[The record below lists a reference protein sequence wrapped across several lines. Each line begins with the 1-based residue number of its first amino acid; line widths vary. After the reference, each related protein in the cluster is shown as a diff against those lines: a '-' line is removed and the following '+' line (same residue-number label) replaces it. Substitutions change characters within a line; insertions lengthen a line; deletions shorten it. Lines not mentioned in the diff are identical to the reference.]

1 MPLDLS
7 FLLWF
12 ILITIAVLAVGGAVA
27 AWGLHGLRK
36 SGETQRA
43 LNLALF
49 LVTLPVRQGTQGRSA
64 VETMREAI
72 GVMSQFYSSLN
83 FLKEKW
89 WRALVWGKPTIAFEL
104 AVPNIG
110 EEIHFYA
117 AFPRRLAEAFEK
129 HIHGFF
135 PEAVIEPTPD
145 YNLFNPKG
153 VHTGSEMRLSGGN
166 RISLLTFRELET
178 DPLNPIANSLSKIAH
193 EGEGLA
199 LQILL
204 QPAPK
209 RWAAET
215 LAEATK
221 LRAKAA
227 TPAPAADHTHKT
239 DAKPVDLGMVESMER
254 KARTPVFSANV
265 RIVASSAEE
274 TRTQALLEQLE
285 SAFAPLG
292 FPPVN
297 SISFKRRK
305 GGRLESL
312 LFAFSF
318 RLFRAREAIILSA
331 DELASMY
338 HFSTPTLE
346 TPKIRMLKA
355 RQSEPPTNLP
365 KEGIILGRNIFR
377 SRQTLVRLARE
388 DRRRHLYMIG
398 QTGTGKS
405 TLIQEL
411 ARQDIEAGEGLAV
424 IDPHG
429 DLAEALLGLVPV
441 ERRQD
446 VIYFNPGDVSRPLGL
461 NMLEYDP
468 NFPEQKTFIAN
479 ELIAIFDKL
488 YDLKTTGGPMFE
500 QYMRNAVMLVMDD
513 PASGNTLL
521 EIPRVLADK
530 EFRKLKLSRTTN
542 MVVKNFWEME
552 AEKAGGEAAL
562 ANMVPYI
569 TSKMNLFIAND
580 IMRPIIAQEKSAFNF
595 RTIMDRR
602 KILLVN
608 LTKGRLGE
616 LNSSLLGLILVG
628 KLLLAALSRTDA
640 AEEDRPDFYLYLDEF
655 QNFATPSIATILS
668 EARKYRLDLT
678 LAHQFVGQLTDEIK
692 GAVFGNVGSI
702 ASFRVGVEDAEV
714 LEHQFA
720 PTFAA
725 SDLINLDN
733 GNVYARLMAGGKTTA
748 PFSFSI
754 TYPPKAGDPRTAE
767 QIRQWSS
774 ATYGRPRE
782 GVEAEIRTRLT
793 RTPVESTQTPSGEG
807 AGR

>member
-7 FLLWF
+7 FLLWVV
-12 ILITIAVLAVGGAVA
+12 LITLAVLTVGGAAA
-27 AWGLHGLRK
+27 AWGLYSLQK

-43 LNLALF
+43 LNLALY
-49 LVTLPVRQGTQGRSA
+49 LITLPNRPLATDRSA
-64 VETMREAI
+64 VEKMREAI
-72 GVMSQFYSSLN
+72 GVMSQFYASLN

-89 WRALVWGKPTIAFEL
+89 WRAIYRGKPTIAFEL

-135 PEAVIEPTPD
+135 PDAVIEPVPD
-145 YNLFNPKG
+145 YNLFNPNG
-153 VHTGSEMRLSGGN
+153 SHTGSLLELSTN
-166 RISLLTFRELET
+166 SVSLRTFRELDT
-178 DPLNPIANSLSKIAH
+178 DPLNPIANSLSKIAK
-193 EGEGLA
+193 EGEGIA
-199 LQILL
+199 MQILL

-209 RWAAET
+209 DWAKQA
-215 LAEATK
+215 LAEAVK
-221 LRAKAA
+221 LRATAA
-227 TPAPAADHTHKT
+227 APPVEGKNAG
-239 DAKPVDLGMVESMER
+239 KPVDLAAVEAAER
-254 KARTPVFSANV
+254 KARTPVFAANV
-265 RIVASSAEE
+265 RLIASAAEE
-274 TRTQALLEQLE
+274 TRAGALREQLE
-285 SAFAPLG
+285 SSFAPLNN
-292 FPPVN
+292 PPANAVK
-297 SISFKRRK
+297 FKRRK

-312 LFAFSF
+312 LFAFSW
-318 RLFRAREAIILSA
+318 RLFRQREAVILSA
-331 DELASMY
+331 DELASIY
-338 HFSTPTLE
+338 HFATPTLE
-346 TPKIRMLKA
+346 TPKLRTLKA
-355 RQSEPPTNLP
+355 RQAEPPTNLSS
-365 KEGIILGRNIFR
+365 EGIVLGRNIFR
-377 SRQTLVRLARE
+377 GRETVVRLARE

-405 TLIQEL
+405 TIIQEL

-429 DLAEALLGLVPV
+429 DLAEELLGLIPPHR
-441 ERRQD
+441 ERD
-446 VIYFNPGDVSRPLGL
+446 VIYFNPGDVARPVGL

-468 NFPEQKTFIAN
+468 ARPEQKTFIAN

-521 EIPRVLADK
+521 EISRVLADK

-542 MVVKNFWEME
+542 LVVKNFWEME

-569 TSKMNLFIAND
+569 TSKMNLFVAND
-580 IMRPIIAQEKSAFNF
+580 IMRPIIAQPQSAFNF
-595 RTIMDRR
+595 REVMDRR

-640 AEEDRPDFYLYLDEF
+640 AEEARPDFYLYLDEF

-668 EARKYRLDLT
+668 EARKYRLDLI
-678 LAHQFVGQLTDEIK
+678 LAHQFVGQLTEEIK
-692 GAVFGNVGSI
+692 GAVFGNVGSLV
-702 ASFRVGVEDAEV
+702 SFRVGVEDAEI

-720 PTFAA
+720 PTFGA

-754 TYPPKAGDPRTAE
+754 TYPPQLGVREIAE
-767 QIRQWSS
+767 RVRQWSS
-774 ATYGRPRE
+774 ATYGRDRE
-782 GVEAEIRTRLT
+782 EVETEIRTRLA
-793 RTPVESTQTPSGEG
+793 RAPVDATAAASEPGT
-807 AGR
+807 GR

>member
-1 MPLDLS
+1 MFDLS
-7 FLLWF
+7 YLFWL
-12 ILITIAVLAVGGAVA
+12 ILATLAVLTIGGAAA
-27 AWGLHGLRK
+27 AWGLHALRK

-49 LVTLPVRQGTQGRSA
+49 LVTLPDHPLPEGRSA
-64 VETMREAI
+64 VETMREAV
-72 GVMSQFYSSLN
+72 GVMSQLYASLT
-83 FLKEKW
+83 FLKEKRW
-89 WRALVWGKPTIAFEL
+89 KTLFWGKPTIAFEL

-135 PEAVIEPTPD
+135 PEAVIEPVQD
-145 YNLFNPKG
+145 YNLFNPNG
-153 VHTGSEMRLSGGN
+153 THGASVMQLSGGN
-166 RISLLTFRELET
+166 RISLRTFRDLET
-178 DPLNPIANSLSKIAH
+178 DPLNPIANSLSKIAK

-199 LQILL
+199 MQILL

-215 LAEATK
+215 LAEAQK
-221 LRAKAA
+221 LKQKGSPVPGQE
-227 TPAPAADHTHKT
+227 TGKTTEQPADPAVV
-239 DAKPVDLGMVESMER
+239 DAMER
-254 KARTPVFSANV
+254 KARTPVFQANV
-265 RIVASSAEE
+265 RLIASSAEE
-274 TRTQALLEQLE
+274 TRTTALLEQLE
-285 SAFAPLG
+285 SAFTPLN
-292 FPPVN
+292 FPPANAVA
-297 SISFKRRK
+297 FKRRK

-318 RLFRAREAIILSA
+318 RLFRDRDAIILSA
-331 DELASMY
+331 DELASIY
-338 HFSTPTLE
+338 HFATPTLE
-346 TPKIRMLKA
+346 TPKIKTLKA
-355 RQSEPPTNLP
+355 RQAEPPTNLP
-365 KEGIILGRNIFR
+365 LEGIVLGRNIFR
-377 SRQTLVRLARE
+377 GRETMVRLQRE
-388 DRRRHLYMIG
+388 DRRRHLYLIG

-405 TLIQEL
+405 ALIKEL

-429 DLAEALLGLVPV
+429 DLTEDLLGLIPA
-441 ERRQD
+441 EREAD
-446 VIYFNPGDVSRPLGL
+446 VIAFNPGDIERPLGL

-468 NFPEQKTFIAN
+468 SHPEQKTFIAN

-500 QYMRNAVMLVMDD
+500 QYMRNATLLVMDD

-542 MVVKNFWEME
+542 IVVKNFWELE

-595 RTIMDRR
+595 RRVMDERN
-602 KILLVN
+602 ILLVN

-616 LNSSLLGLILVG
+616 LNSSLLGLMIVG

-640 AEEDRPDFYLYLDEF
+640 PEENRPDFYLYLDEF

-668 EARKYRLDLT
+668 EARKYRLDLI
-678 LAHQFVGQLTDEIK
+678 LAHQFVGQLTEEIK

-702 ASFRVGVEDAEV
+702 VSYRVGVEDAEF
-714 LEHQFA
+714 LEPQFA
-720 PTFAA
+720 PTFAK

-733 GNVYARLMAGGKTTA
+733 FNAYARLMAAGKTTA
-748 PFSFSI
+748 PFNFM
-754 TYPPKAGDPRTAE
+754 TYPPQKTNPTVGARVRE
-767 QIRQWSS
+767 RSRL
-774 ATYGRPRE
+774 TYGRSRE
-782 GVEAEIRTRLT
+782 EVEAEVRERLSHVPILANSAPT
-793 RTPVESTQTPSGEG
+793 EMGTGK
-807 AGR
+807 